1 MFSLALLS
9 ACPLGAMAQEIQ
21 GKVVDKRSGEPIIGA
36 TVEVAGTANRT
47 VTDID
52 GRFKFTALAPDRKY
66 SLLVKYISY
75 KTQEIDGV
83 QSMAD
88 GAGNQ
93 VLIALQSD
101 EQKLGEV
108 TVTAVARRNTEKAMI
123 QQTKAS
129 SVIVSN
135 VSAQEI
141 QRTQDS
147 NAGEVIR
154 RVPGVSLI
162 DEKFVMVRGLSQ
174 ILLFRTISPTNG
186 IQSNQST
193 RQLCVRQESNALSR
207 FLGRTAKVLQGF
219 PAA

>member
-9 ACPLGAMAQEIQ
+9 ACPLGEMAQEIQ

-162 DEKFVMVRGLSQ
+162 D
-174 ILLFRTISPTNG
+174 
-186 IQSNQST
+186 
-193 RQLCVRQESNALSR
+193 
-207 FLGRTAKVLQGF
+207 
-219 PAA
+219 

>member
-1 MFSLALLS
+1 M
-9 ACPLGAMAQEIQ
+9 
-21 GKVVDKRSGEPIIGA
+21 
-36 TVEVAGTANRT
+36 
-47 VTDID
+47 
-52 GRFKFTALAPDRKY
+52 
-66 SLLVKYISY
+66 
-75 KTQEIDGV
+75 
-83 QSMAD
+83 
-88 GAGNQ
+88 
-93 VLIALQSD
+93 LIALQSD

-162 DEKFVMVRGLSQ
+162 DEKFVMVQVSRSVIIMYGSTEEP
-174 ILLFRTISPTNG
+174 FRA
-186 IQSNQST
+186 
-193 RQLCVRQESNALSR
+193 VRPIRELSR
-207 FLGRTAKVLQGF
+207 ST
-219 PAA
+219 